1 MIQRMLQIICRHA
14 GALVA
19 HETGRMVLACPD
31 CGYRSPGWDLH
42 PERPLNVN
50 YEREPQVLTA
60 TASVGARARAVG
72 GKQRKSTPRGSLRL
86 VAAGAEPSKRK
97 QKRPS
102 SNQAADS
109 ASVSQVSGNTDGTSA
124 TKPCAARR
132 RRDDAAELMVH

>member
-1 MIQRMLQIICRHA
+1 MIQRMWQLMCRHA

-42 PERPLNVN
+42 PERPPN

-72 GKQRKSTPRGSLRL
+72 GKRRKPTPRGSLRL

-102 SNQAADS
+102 SNQEADS
-109 ASVSQVSGNTDGTSA
+109 ASVSQVSGKTDGTSA